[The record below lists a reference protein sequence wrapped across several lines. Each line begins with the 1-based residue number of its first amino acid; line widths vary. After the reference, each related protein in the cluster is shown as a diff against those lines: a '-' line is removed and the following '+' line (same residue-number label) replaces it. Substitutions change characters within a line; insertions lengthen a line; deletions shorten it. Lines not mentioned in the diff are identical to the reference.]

1 MSLVVKTATL
11 PVADGGELWL
21 AVAKGEGP
29 ADWRDQVP
37 ASIAAQTS
45 DLLPSPARD
54 VLLSVTLQDEATIL
68 FTASA
73 RKP

>member
-11 PVADGGELWL
+11 LVAEADPMWL

-29 ADWRDQVP
+29 AGWRDQVP
-37 ASIAAQTS
+37 EAIAAKTS